1 MVTPSVD
8 SLIGAGRVAGTLAG
22 LMAGRSTAQ
31 VSTAQS
37 AAVPPVPPVQKYTH
51 GLARSAGDPV
61 RLAEREDVGAG
72 NAEDVPGD
80 VPADAARRAADAT
93 GRYRYTVKFID
104 GLVRPLVQLVDT
116 ESDRLIASSPPE
128 HVARMLEDAQRL
140 GKRPEEADRS
150 SSLDQSA

>member
-8 SLIGAGRVAGTLAG
+8 SLIGAGRAAGTLAG
-22 LMAGRSTAQ
+22 LMAGRSTAH
-31 VSTAQS
+31 VSTAQP
-37 AAVPPVPPVQKYTH
+37 AAVPPVQPVQKYTH

-61 RLAEREDVGAG
+61 RLAEREDVDAG
-72 NAEDVPGD
+72 NAED